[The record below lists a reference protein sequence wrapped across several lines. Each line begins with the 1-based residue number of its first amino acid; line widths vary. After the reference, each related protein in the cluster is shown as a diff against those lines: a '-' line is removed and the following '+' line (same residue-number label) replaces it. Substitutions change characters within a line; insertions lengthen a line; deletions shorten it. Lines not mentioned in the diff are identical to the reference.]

1 MPRLHPAQ
9 RTLAETPAQAIAQRA
24 EAQIC
29 RAKAEMLPVGEPY
42 RDRFMGEAALYD
54 GLGNTGLV
62 LTTKPLVGC
71 GGELVPTDGELRDT
85 VRSPDLTTALASRTR
100 VELAAEA
107 GALELAIDVAETIQ
121 ATNSLE
127 KILAH
132 QVATCHT
139 SAMKIIARAE
149 KELHRSD
156 TMNESYRHNSILS
169 ANRLFGTATRLMV
182 ACQGAAETI
191 QKLRT
196 GGKQVV
202 TVQHVQVNN
211 GGQAVVAGS
220 METRGQGKGAEH
232 GK

>member
-1 MPRLHPAQ
+1 MARLKAVK
-9 RTLAETPAQAIAQRA
+9 RTQAETPAEAIAQRA

-42 RDRFMGEAALYD
+42 RDRYLGEATLYE
-54 GLGNTGLV
+54 GLGNTGLA
-62 LTTKPLVGC
+62 LPETPSVGY
-71 GGELVPTDGELRDT
+71 GGELVPTDGEFKNT
-85 VRSPDLTTALASRTR
+85 VRQPDLTTAVASRTR

-139 SAMKIIARAE
+139 AAMKLISRAD

-156 TMNESYRHNSILS
+156 TMAESHRHVALLS

-202 TVQHVQVNN
+202 VVQHVQVAD
-211 GGQAVVAGS
+211 GGQAVVAGNLTGGRS
-220 METRGQGKGAEH
+220 KG
-232 GK
+232 G